1 MKADFS
7 VENYGSILLLRPL
20 STPAQNWIKENI
32 GRENG
37 FQPYYPTVVV
47 EPRYIGD
54 ILEGIHNDGLAVR

>member
-1 MKADFS
+1 MNADFS

-20 STPAQNWIKENI
+20 STPAQHWIKKNI

>member
-32 GRENG
+32 SRESG

-54 ILEGIHNDGLAVR
+54 MEGIHNDGLAVR